1 MQALLTHLC
10 MARPALPFTLPTDLP
25 GLPGVW
31 AAVRY
36 LVSLSEA
43 DIPLIRKHSTWIFRA
58 DPEAGL
64 QVWTPKSM
72 LSTAEAESAG
82 CWLRPKA
89 TCLIA
94 T

>member
-1 MQALLTHLC
+1 MPALPTYSC
-10 MARPALPFTLPTDLP
+10 MARPALPFSLPVDLP

-64 QVWTPKSM
+64 QVRTSKSK
-72 LSTAEAESAG
+72 TG
-82 CWLRPKA
+82 VVG
-89 TCLIA
+89 
-94 T
+94 